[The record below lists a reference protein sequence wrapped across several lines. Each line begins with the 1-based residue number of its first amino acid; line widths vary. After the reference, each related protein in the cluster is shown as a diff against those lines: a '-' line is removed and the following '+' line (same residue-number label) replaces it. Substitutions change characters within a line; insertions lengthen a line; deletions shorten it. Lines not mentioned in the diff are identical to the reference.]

1 MAEEIKTSEKILEKE
16 KHKSEEENKE
26 NISLLEDLSSLE
38 SYARELFSFSPLPIC
53 FASPIGVILE
63 INPAFERLSGFGA
76 YEIIGEPIE
85 NFFRKDD
92 VADFSKETLE
102 KGFVK
107 ERELHFN
114 TKEKGEI
121 LVSAFS
127 QIRKVK
133 EGETI
138 GYFISFFDLTEV
150 KKSEVELKNSQTA
163 LLNMLEDVEQ
173 ARKKSDEERNKTV
186 AIVTNLA
193 DGLLVFD
200 TENNL
205 STTNPL
211 SEKIFDI
218 KGRDVVGRS
227 FRELETFPTMKP
239 LIEILEKNSKKQLFR
254 EELNLREDMILEV
267 SSVFMTSEEKRTG
280 TLVVLHN
287 ITREKVV
294 EKMKSEF
301 VSLAA
306 HQLRTPL
313 SAIKWTLSML
323 LDGDL
328 GTLTQDQRS
337 FLEKTYTSNER
348 MITLINDLLDS
359 TRIEEGRYV
368 YRPILSDI
376 KTQVQTV
383 VDNFQEEIKKRGL
396 KIEIKIP
403 NKDLPK
409 VRIDEEKIRLVVENF
424 LDNAIK
430 YSSIGGVLGV
440 VIEKGKNEIKVSV
453 SNLGIGIAEE
463 QKKRVFS
470 KFFRGSNAIKT
481 ETEGTGLGLFIS
493 KNIIEAHGGQ
503 IGFES
508 EEGKQTTFFFTIP
521 IKEEFE
527 EFLKDF

>member
-1 MAEEIKTSEKILEKE
+1 MTEETDIAGKITEEKR
-16 KHKSEEENKE
+16 ENV
-26 NISLLEDLSSLE
+26 SLLEDLSSLE

-85 NFFRKDD
+85 SFFKKEDILNL
-92 VADFSKETLE
+92 SKETLE
-102 KGFVK
+102 KGFVR

-114 TKEKGEI
+114 TKDKGEI
-121 LVSAFS
+121 IVSAFS

-150 KKSEVELKNSQTA
+150 KKSEIELKDSQTA

-186 AIVTNLA
+186 AIISNLA
-193 DGLLVFD
+193 DGLIVFD
-200 TENNL
+200 AENNL

-218 KGRDVVGRS
+218 KGRDVMGRS
-227 FRELETFPTMKP
+227 LEELETFPTIKP
-239 LIEILEKNSKKQLFR
+239 LIELLQKNPKKQLFR
-254 EELNLREDMILEV
+254 EELVLQGETTLEV
-267 SSVFMTSEEKRTG
+267 SSVFMMLEEKRTG
-280 TLVVLHN
+280 TLVILHN

-328 GTLTQDQRS
+328 GSLTADQRS
-337 FLEKTYTSNER
+337 FLEKTYISNER
-348 MITLINDLLDS
+348 MIALINDLLDS

-368 YRPILSDI
+368 YRPVLSNV
-376 KTQVQTV
+376 KAQVQTV

-396 KIEIKIP
+396 KLEFKKP
-403 NKDLPK
+403 DKDLPK

-430 YSSIGGVLGV
+430 YSSIGGSLV
-440 VIEKGKNEIKVSV
+440 VAIEKGKEEVRVSV
-453 SNLGIGIAEE
+453 TNSGIGVPEE

-493 KNIIEAHGGQ
+493 KNIIEAHGGT

-508 EEGKQTTFFFTIP
+508 VEGKQTTFFFTIP
-521 IKEEFE
+521 MKEEFE